1 MSHKISGHTALA
13 QAFVDQRVTTAFG
26 VIGEG
31 NIQVLAQLRD
41 DHGVDYVKAARED
54 GAVLM
59 AGGYA
64 AVTGEVGFAS
74 VTHGP
79 GLTNAVTALTHLA
92 RRRIPVVV
100 FTGDTDPLLPH
111 GRQRVD
117 QAGIVAPTGAGFQ
130 QVYSADAISDDVA
143 HAFGR
148 ARAERRP
155 IVLNV
160 TVDVQRRSTTYQ
172 PTQVNIPALQAFAPD
187 PATLDLAAG
196 AIADARRPV
205 ILAGRG
211 AVLADARTPLRALAA
226 RIGAPLATTVCA
238 KDYFRGE
245 PFDLGICGS
254 LSHQIATD
262 TILAADCLIVFG
274 ASLNS
279 DTTAEGSLLEGKRVV
294 QVDLESAH
302 LGRHAPVAAA
312 VHADAAQTAATLV
325 DWFDEVNLP
334 RSGTLCTPELAERLA
349 QYDPRTEFTAQRS
362 DVVDHRELTLL
373 LDAVFERERTY
384 VCDSGLFMLPGYS
397 WLHVTEPS
405 AFIETVA
412 FGSIGLGL
420 ATAVGAAVGR
430 PDRPTLVTVGDGGLT
445 MGVAELLTAARYG
458 LDMVVVVYNDG
469 AYGAELAI
477 TDRIGMGHDLP
488 LLGDV
493 NFAAVAEAMGV
504 PAVRIEG
511 PDQLDRIAT
520 ALADR
525 TGPLLIDVRTG
536 TPPAH

>member
-1 MSHKISGHTALA
+1 M
-13 QAFVDQRVTTAFG
+13 
-26 VIGEG
+26 
-31 NIQVLAQLRD
+31 
-41 DHGVDYVKAARED
+41 
-54 GAVLM
+54 
-59 AGGYA
+59 
-64 AVTGEVGFAS
+64 
-74 VTHGP
+74 
-79 GLTNAVTALTHLA
+79 
-92 RRRIPVVV
+92 VV
-100 FTGDTDPLLPH
+100 FAGDTDPLLPH

-172 PTQVNIPALQAFAPD
+172 PTQVNIAALQAIAPD
-187 PATLDLAAG
+187 PAALDLAAG

-211 AVLADARTPLRALAA
+211 AVLAEARTQLTALAA

-274 ASLNS
+274 ASLNT
-279 DTTAEGSLLEGKRVV
+279 DTTAEGSLLEGERIV

-312 VHADAAQTAATLV
+312 VHADAAQTAVTSV

-349 QYDPRTEFTAQRS
+349 QHDPRAEFTAQRERYGRS
-362 DVVDHRELTLL
+362 PRTDTTAGCGVQSASAPMSAIQVCSCCRVTRGCTL
-373 LDAVFERERTY
+373 
-384 VCDSGLFMLPGYS
+384 
-397 WLHVTEPS
+397 TEPS

-520 ALADR
+520 ALAR
-525 TGPLLIDVRTG
+525 SHGSAAHRRQNRNSPSTLNNPLWPRPNPDGASSVIAC
-536 TPPAH
+536 PS